1 MGCVADCGG
10 WGFLL
15 GLSNFRKRRI
25 LGLSPMAEV
34 WDPFLG
40 CVTSVFGDLWNW
52 RMGLRSVYPEF
63 RNVRYLGI
71 YNPRLNVASRIEVS
85 QIPDDVI
92 DTVEKD
98 VIGYTE

>member
-1 MGCVADCGG
+1 
-10 WGFLL
+10 
-15 GLSNFRKRRI
+15 
-25 LGLSPMAEV
+25 MAEV

>member
-1 MGCVADCGG
+1 
-10 WGFLL
+10 
-15 GLSNFRKRRI
+15 
-25 LGLSPMAEV
+25 MAEV

-52 RMGLRSVYPEF
+52 RMGLRSVHTEF

-71 YNPRLNVASRIEVS
+71 CNPRLNVASRIEVS
-85 QIPDDVI
+85 RIPDDII

-98 VIGYTE
+98 VIGCTE

>member
-1 MGCVADCGG
+1 
-10 WGFLL
+10 
-15 GLSNFRKRRI
+15 
-25 LGLSPMAEV
+25 
-34 WDPFLG
+34 
-40 CVTSVFGDLWNW
+40 
-52 RMGLRSVYPEF
+52 MGLRSVYPEF

-98 VIGYTE
+98 VIGYEE